1 MLMGAAAAGLLVF
14 AGLWRTFE
22 WIVHGRTPG
31 SARLIPGG
39 LAYLVL
45 GMIIVLGAGGAIIAW
60 VALVTALAN
69 LTVFFAMRRRIDVRR
84 WVIWFLAIMDM
95 AIIASVTGALA

>member
-1 MLMGAAAAGLLVF
+1 MLMGAAAGLLVF

-45 GMIIVLGAGGAIIAW
+45 GIIIALGAGGAIVAW
-60 VALVTALAN
+60 IALVAALAN
-69 LTVFFAMRRRIDVRR
+69 LMTFFAMRRRADVRR
-84 WVIWFLAIMDM
+84 WVIWFLAILDM
-95 AIIASVTGALA
+95 AIIASLFGALLV